1 MSVPTRPSPPQ
12 HQWKRFSMTLTH
24 CGECPNYEFLCKS
37 QVYGCVK
44 LRHQVCYAG
53 VHPDCP
59 LPDIFDPATEE
70 NRE

>member
-1 MSVPTRPSPPQ
+1 
-12 HQWKRFSMTLTH
+12 MTLTH